1 MLLVGGSRKFVS
13 DSAQPD
19 ATDRTVAAAT
29 TPSSYSSESLLAGPQ
44 LYHCRYLRP
53 GRSCAPAFANYVN
66 SRKMGF
72 PETGF
77 SAQRRVP
84 KTRRDRNLAPA
95 MRDWLT
101 KSEKDPV
108 GDWNHRGRQSHREWI
123 HPAYVFGGSSQD
135 NKGSPLTGCKPSRR
149 GKCFRTMGIACTRIA
164 QDRPPVLAD

>member
-101 KSEKDPV
+101 KSEKDPWAIGTIV
-108 GDWNHRGRQSHREWI
+108 GVNLIVSG
-123 HPAYVFGGSSQD
+123 F
-135 NKGSPLTGCKPSRR
+135 
-149 GKCFRTMGIACTRIA
+149 TRLMYSVAARKTIKA
-164 QDRPPVLAD
+164 VP